1 MCSIHG
7 IYSHTGCDDDDAE
20 LLHRLLLA
28 GSERGSDSAGIVA
41 STGQAL
47 PMIGSAKGYRL
58 DDVRSVVRGARWAV
72 ANCRAEPTTE
82 WVHSKRL
89 ADVQPFS
96 HEGVTV
102 AHNGTVANDADLL
115 DVHGIAQPPTAVDS
129 WALLPVL
136 ASEPNWSA
144 AGLCELLQENVVG
157 SWALLA
163 GRGDVLAASVNY
175 RPLAAQFTDNGVA
188 FTSLARHG
196 ELGTGLVDRMTDPW
210 TRLRPYSTVLVTPQG
225 IDEADLRTNAET
237 RALVV
242 ASAGLDST
250 VVASMLLADGWDVGL
265 LHLTYGCRAEAREV
279 QAVRDI
285 ATALDVPLTIL
296 DLTAVFAAIGNSR
309 LLDPTA
315 AHAPGEAGAEFAHEW
330 VPARNLVLLAVASAL
345 AEAHGYDAVAL
356 GANIEEAGAYPDNE
370 QEFIER
376 LGDVLPYATHV
387 ERDVRILMPVG
398 HMTKRE
404 IVAAG
409 LDVNAPLD
417 LTWSCYEGRE
427 LHCGTCG
434 PCYMRRTAF
443 AMVGAPDPMRYE
455 GDS

>member
-7 IYSHTGCDDDDAE
+7 IYSHVGCDDDDAE
-20 LLHRLLLA
+20 LLHRLIIA

-41 STGQAL
+41 SNGRAL
-47 PMIGSAKGYRL
+47 PMIGSGKDYRL
-58 DDVRSVVRGARWAV
+58 DDVRSVVTGARWAV

-82 WVHSKRL
+82 WVHHKRL
-89 ADVQPFS
+89 DDVQPFS
-96 HEGVTV
+96 YDGVTV
-102 AHNGTVANDADLL
+102 AHNGTVANDADI
-115 DVHGIAQPPTAVDS
+115 IALHALQAPTQVDS

-136 ASEPNWSA
+136 DSEPIWSA
-144 AGLCELLQENVVG
+144 AGLCELLKENVVG

-163 GRGDVLAASVNY
+163 GRGDELAASVNY
-175 RPLAAQFTDNGVA
+175 RPLAAQLTDDGIA

-196 ELGTGLVDRMTDPW
+196 ELGPGLVDRMTDPW
-210 TRLRPYSTVLVTPQG
+210 TRLRPYSTVLVTPHG
-225 IDEADLRTNAET
+225 IDEAELRTNLST

-250 VVASMLLADGWDVGL
+250 VVASMLLDEGWDVGL

-279 QAVRDI
+279 AAVRDI
-285 ATALDVPLTIL
+285 AARLDVPLTIL
-296 DLTAVFAAIGNSR
+296 DLTAVFAAIGHSR

-387 ERDVRILMPVG
+387 DRDVRILMPVG

-409 LDVNAPLD
+409 LDVDAPLD

-434 PCYMRRTAF
+434 PCFMRRTAF
-443 AMVGAPDPMRYE
+443 AMSGVPDPIRYE